1 MEAAQADGTL
11 AAMKITGDVAL
22 AAGTPPANSGSAAPA
37 SGGAA
42 AAVSKSGGRWAAAV
56 ALALLGGSAPSL
68 LAGGGPA
75 LIAATG
81 GLLASGA
88 PAWAAGAARPATPAP
103 AARSAAPAAVEDLA
117 TWQARAD
124 KAHKALVLAFGAK
137 WCGPCQVFDRQVLP
151 LPAVQRALASVVF
164 VHYDAD
170 NPTGL
175 TAART
180 LGVLGYPTFV
190 ALAQDGREIGRL
202 QGYREA
208 EEFSRWVAGA
218 AADAEPTAVL
228 QARAESDKAPAQ
240 ALLQLGRRQLKSGD
254 VAGAEALL
262 GRAQKTA
269 AGPIAAEVDWEL
281 RLIKLRR
288 LLREEP
294 RRSMVEH
301 LERFSS
307 GPSADAAFAA
317 LTRLGAA
324 DAPTRQALGRY
335 IDAHA
340 DASQQDLLN
349 NAVYSCLR
357 VGALAEAERGARRL
371 LALDGK
377 NPGYLDTLA
386 EVMHLRGDR
395 DSALRYSREALAA
408 LERAGMT
415 AKEQQQTRAAL
426 VRNQA
431 RFERGQRELPPE
443 LQVEEEVLQP
453 WEK

>member
-1 MEAAQADGTL
+1 
-11 AAMKITGDVAL
+11 MKITGDVAP
-22 AAGTPPANSGSAAPA
+22 AAGSPPADSRLAAPA
-37 SGGAA
+37 LRARGAGTLLGRLDRRGRRSGQ
-42 AAVSKSGGRWAAAV
+42 WARLA
-56 ALALLGGSAPSL
+56 ALALLTTSQPVL
-68 LAGGGPA
+68 
-75 LIAATG
+75 
-81 GLLASGA
+81 
-88 PAWAAGAARPATPAP
+88 AAGAARPAGNPPAHGTTAAGVARP
-103 AARSAAPAAVEDLA
+103 AGSPGHGTTAAGAEDLP

-124 KAHKALVLAFGAK
+124 QAHKALVLAFGAK

-151 LPAVQRALASVVF
+151 LADVQRALAGVLF

-170 NPTGL
+170 TQVGQ

-190 ALAQDGREIGRL
+190 ALGQDGREIGRL

-208 EEFSRWVAGA
+208 DEFSRWVTAA
-218 AADAEPTAVL
+218 AADAVPTAVL
-228 QARAESDKAPAQ
+228 QARADSSSAPAP
-240 ALLQLGRRQLKSGD
+240 ALLQLGRRQLKGGD
-254 VAGAEALL
+254 VAAAEQLL
-262 GRAQKTA
+262 TRAQKTA
-269 AGPIAAEVDWEL
+269 TGSVAAEVDWEL

-294 RRSMVEH
+294 RRSMVDH
-301 LERFSS
+301 LERFPS

-317 LTRLGAA
+317 LSRLGAA

-349 NAVYSCLR
+349 NAVYGCLR
-357 VGALAEAERGARRL
+357 VGATAEAERGARRL
-371 LALDGK
+371 LTLDGK

-395 DSALRYSREALAA
+395 SSALRYSREALLA
-408 LERAGMT
+408 LDRAAGMT
-415 AKEQQQTRAAL
+415 PKEQQQTRAAL
-426 VRNQA
+426 LRNQA
-431 RFERGQRELPPE
+431 RFERAQRELPPE
-443 LQVEEEVLQP
+443 LQGEDEALQP